1 MKQTRKYS
9 FEFKQWHA
17 PGLVSLMR
25 MYLVD
30 QPEASTKARWGLDE
44 DSIHGNP
51 NPDAP
56 TLSFRVASSAY
67 VGEVS
72 ITYDWGMDGYHII
85 LLVSG
90 KTAFASCGAAL
101 VPTLAN
107 LLIEA
112 KELSVDA
119 ERQMYYAA
127 LKNCGNFTVKLN
139 RI

>member
-1 MKQTRKYS
+1 MTTKQTYS
-9 FEFKQWHA
+9 YDFKLWHA
-17 PGLVSLMR
+17 PGLINLMR

-30 QPEASTKARWGLDE
+30 QPEASTKTRWGLDE

-85 LLVSG
+85 LPVSG

-101 VPTLAN
+101 VPTIDN
-107 LLIEA
+107 LLIGS
-112 KELSVDA
+112 KEPSADA

-127 LKNCGNFTVKLN
+127 LKNCGNFTVKLY